1 VRDAVLVC
9 MSTFAATR
17 FPASKMTK
25 WFGLLAIAA
34 VAHAQGGGGSSGLA
48 MLRFG
53 CSELSID
60 RIDP

>member
-1 VRDAVLVC
+1 
-9 MSTFAATR
+9 
-17 FPASKMTK
+17 MTK
-25 WFGLLAIAA
+25 WFGLLALAA
-34 VAHAQGGGGSSGLA
+34 GVHAQGRGGSSGLA

>member
-1 VRDAVLVC
+1 